1 MSINFDQLSQE
12 EKDSGVSQLHAA
24 LAGIGS
30 GLIEIP
36 KGFFSL
42 GANLYDLGAGTNTAL
57 QVEQY
62 FNDLNPFKEDA
73 ESRTIG
79 KITEAI
85 ANLGIPSTLG
95 FKVASRLAK
104 GAIEAKKSG
113 SYFNLSN
120 KGLVGA
126 ADVAAE
132 GNTAANI
139 IKYGPTID
147 KLSDAER
154 IKAFAAGTIGSG
166 LSDAAFVGDVKSMGT
181 LGDIFGGPIQLD
193 RSEDYDPARELIN
206 RIKFGTESALFTGL
220 IAGTGSTISKLR
232 DRNWTANPNSDLDKF
247 FAPIVYGLRPGG
259 KDPAE
264 IFKFKL
270 QKANNIKADQ
280 ELARMNIDEMFPEVK
295 NILNSQTAE
304 QRKETLNMI
313 GDLLISG
320 KPQANEVGVFN
331 FGKIDD
337 NLKEQII
344 NKIKKIG
351 GKEENINNVIAGLEK
366 TRGTW
371 NSMFNTIGK
380 DFTSKQFENF
390 RTIVEDQFK
399 DHIGPTFNIF
409 ENKGLIPFLN
419 YGPAKD
425 SVNKL
430 KEIYRDTALQKGIKL
445 EEEQLNQYV
454 DVLIKGTEKN
464 AAGVIDP
471 VIKLPNFM
479 LKNSMA
485 GDAVSL
491 VEGNFL
497 KELPEQSRK
506 VIEEYLGKKNP
517 FETILNTTMKLSEIA
532 RRNEMFQEMKQAGI
546 VFGKDNLEEAAK
558 TFGLFKNGLPDISQL
573 KPLKFEGISK
583 LEAAATHPIEGLYT
597 RADIA
602 DSLSDVFN
610 SGPSS
615 PVGKML
621 KKAYDNLVLLPKFAS
636 QTAAT
641 VLNPFVQGKQ
651 FISNLSM
658 STANGINPL
667 ASDFKELAGFWKNS
681 KERDFLIRNGL
692 FNTNSITG
700 DLKDLEKSIGLKLDP
715 SNALDFSNVF
725 QSITNKLAKGKQLA
739 ETAYATSDNII
750 KGTNFLAERNR
761 LTKAYE
767 QYGIKKSAEE
777 IKQEAADIVKNTVQN
792 YAMVGDFVKFTRNL
806 PIGSFASYPSEII
819 RTGTNIVDRAIY
831 EITHEIKLA
840 DGTIVKPLAGIGYRR
855 LAGMV
860 ATTAIEPAVMVAA
873 GQAIYD
879 VSEDQLDAMKRY
891 VAKWSKNSTIIP
903 IKDKETGEFK
913 YIDFSRFNAYDTLYR
928 PIQAAFN
935 AVALGRNDRNGI
947 MGDFIKGLASSTGE
961 IASPF
966 ISESIWTQSVLDVFN
981 KDGRTSD
988 GKVIYNP
995 EDTYGNKMWLSMAH
1009 ISSSLAPLGYKQLNR
1024 LGLSLYPSDS
1034 EGRFDKNG
1042 NTYTFKDEAA
1052 SIAGLRAIKLDVPK
1066 ALGYKVSQFDREGTN
1081 ARGLFYSQAL
1091 KGGPVSPEDL
1101 IDNYINANRALYSL
1115 KSELHKDIEAAK
1127 VLNIS
1132 DDSLR
1137 EKTIKLP
1144 KKEYSDIEQGVFTPF
1159 TPSKNFE
1166 KIFNLNMEN
1175 LGITNSYEQAK
1186 PIIQDIKDQLSSQPL
1201 SIGIFPK
1208 IENPIKNLPKPTLG
1222 PVSNLP
1228 STPLSATTANTGTM
1242 NLNTAVSGQ
1251 QVNPTTK
1258 LTQNETALLS
1268 PSEQLIRQKQRQQQ
1282 EKPTQLVR

>member
-62 FNDLNPFKEDA
+62 FNNLNPFKEDA

-132 GNTAANI
+132 GNAVVNA
-139 IKYGPTID
+139 IKFGPTID

-181 LGDIFGGPIQLD
+181 LGDIFGGPTQLD

-232 DRNWTANPNSDLDKF
+232 DRNWMANPDSKLDQF

-270 QKANNIKADQ
+270 QTANNIKADQ
-280 ELARMNIDEMFPEVK
+280 ALAKANIDEMFPEVK
-295 NILNSQTAE
+295 AILNSQTAE

-313 GDLLISG
+313 NDLLISG
-320 KPQANEVGVFN
+320 KPQANETGVFN
-331 FGKIDD
+331 FGKIDN
-337 NLKEQII
+337 NLKEKII
-344 NKIKKIG
+344 NKIKEMG

-371 NSMFNTIGK
+371 NSMFNSIGK

-390 RTIVEDQFK
+390 KTIVEDQFK
-399 DHIGPTFNIF
+399 NHIGPTFDIF

-419 YGPAKD
+419 YNPAKD

-430 KEIYRDTALQKGIKL
+430 KETFKNSALEKGIQL
-445 EEEQLNQYV
+445 TDEQLNYYV
-454 DVLIKGTEKN
+454 DKLVQGTQSAKVTN
-464 AAGVIDP
+464 PAIN
-471 VIKLPNFM
+471 LPSFM
-479 LKNSMA
+479 VKNSMA
-485 GDAVSL
+485 DDVL
-491 VEGNFL
+491 KLEKTFL
-497 KELPEQSRK
+497 LDLPEQNRK

-517 FETILNTTMKLSEIA
+517 FETILNETIKLSEIT
-532 RRNEMFQEMKQAGI
+532 RRNQMFQEMKQSGI

-558 TFGLFKNGLPDISQL
+558 TFGVAIEDLKQL
-573 KPLKFEGISK
+573 KFNKVGQ
-583 LEAAATHPIEGLYT
+583 LEAAATNPLEGLYT

-610 SGPSS
+610 QGPSS

-621 KKAYDNLVLLPKFAS
+621 KKAYDTFILLPKFAS

-667 ASDFKELAGFWKNS
+667 ASDFKELASFWKNPE
-681 KERDFLIRNGL
+681 KKDFLIRNGL

-700 DLKDLEKSIGLKLDP
+700 DLKDFEKSIGLKLDP

-725 QSITNKLAKGKQLA
+725 QTISNKLAKGKKFA

-750 KGTNFLAERNR
+750 KGTNFMAERNR
-761 LTKAYE
+761 LSKAYE
-767 QYGIKKSAEE
+767 QYGIKRTAKE
-777 IKQEAADIVKNTVQN
+777 IEQEAADIVKNTVQN
-792 YAMVGDFVKFTRNL
+792 YDMVGDFVKFTRNL

-831 EITHEIKLA
+831 EITHQVKLA

-855 LAGMV
+855 LAGMI

-966 ISESIWTQSVLDVFN
+966 ISESIWTQAVLDVFN

-995 EDTYGNKMWLSMAH
+995 EDTYGNKMWRSMAH

-1042 NTYTFKDEAA
+1042 NTYNFKDEAA

-1066 ALGYKVSQFDREGTN
+1066 ALGYKVSQYDREGTN
-1081 ARGLFYSQAL
+1081 ARGLFYSEAL

-1115 KSELHKDIEAAK
+1115 KSELHKDINAAK

-1201 SIGIFPK
+1201 STGIFPK
-1208 IENPIKNLPKPTLG
+1208 IQNPLKNLPKPTLA
-1222 PVSNLP
+1222 PIQNIISQP
-1228 STPLSATTANTGTM
+1228 ISTTTATTGTM
-1242 NLNTAVSGQ
+1242 NLNPAVTGQ
-1251 QVNPTTK
+1251 QINPTTK

-1282 EKPTQLVR
+1282 EKPITLVG